1 MSFHSLSSGYTGPGF
16 NSFLSMPRADD
27 SVHRPAPSASRETKG
42 LPDDPGT
49 VQQLIDNCLD
59 AQARAQQ
66 GPLSDR
72 DEERVTE
79 TIHSLL
85 VDCLNGTTLDLQ
97 YFGEAGLP
105 GEYPAPGDV
114 PVLHPDAWAQL
125 DGYVRGR
132 EGKGIADVS
141 IDQLAGL
148 DSVTAGLARMPDL
161 GHVTLTVP
169 DRAPQAQRVTLN
181 LRNLQPGHPE
191 KLTVCVKGDVSNLRV
206 QVPVHAFA
214 HASGTTD
221 PARSPSVVEYFDSKS
236 GESQG
241 LPKTLAGVVY
251 GHASA
256 RFDQKT
262 ASELNMNAEATRR
275 DGQITAHLLPQPGD
289 LLQCHSLCMVWVMG
303 RHQKI
308 LDGKAG
314 DQGSGIDPSESFK
327 RGISAGYTDQVAA
340 EEYDMMVGVRAE
352 ALFDLDN
359 FGAMVAQQLDQ
370 LRPGETRWFLVNSSD
385 HAMVLE
391 LELDKHAQCSA
402 LLFDPNST
410 VLHDLMVAPDT
421 ASFARTPI
429 DSWLTP
435 KEQLLYFPQEPR
447 VGTLLR
453 WLPPQQR
460 ESTAND
466 GPPNG
471 PSLHVDPAHIG
482 SATFLLAAMDSH
494 APDAVTRS
502 IEAILDTKAPAADRL
517 EMLRAEDMAGRT
529 PLIWAGQRSQP
540 DNVAAYV
547 RAILAAP
554 PDRLPLQ
561 DKLSLLRSEDPESD
575 LPFLGQLAA
584 GPSDFWPEETM
595 HAYVR
600 EIASSSLGRQDKLML
615 LAGQFADDR
624 EDPPLTA
631 AQRALHHAPGR
642 VLAMSCGILDA
653 QLPADESY
661 ALFEALDVD
670 REDLVNAVV
679 QQMERLDGDPHP
691 LAQKELL
698 HLARW
703 SLALEKAVE
712 TG

>member
-1 MSFHSLSSGYTGPGF
+1 MSFHSLSSGYTGPGSH
-16 NSFLSMPRADD
+16 SFLSMPRVDD
-27 SVHRPAPSASRETKG
+27 SARNTAPPAPRETKG
-42 LPDDPGT
+42 LPDEPGS
-49 VQQLIDNCLD
+49 VQQLIEHCLD
-59 AQARAQQ
+59 AQAQAQQ
-66 GPLSDR
+66 GPLSGTQ
-72 DEERVTE
+72 EAQVAE
-79 TIHSLL
+79 TIRSLL
-85 VDCLNGTTLDLQ
+85 DDCLNGTTLDLQ
-97 YFGEAGLP
+97 HFGESGLP

-114 PVLHPDAWAQL
+114 PALHPDAWAQL

-132 EGKGIADVS
+132 EGKGIANVC
-141 IDQLAGL
+141 INQLAGL
-148 DSVTAGLARMPDL
+148 DSVTAGLARMRDL
-161 GHVTLTVP
+161 EHVAVTVP
-169 DRAPQAQRVTLN
+169 DHASEPQRLTLN

-191 KLTVCVKGDVSNLRV
+191 KLTVSVRGDVSNLLV
-206 QVPVHAFA
+206 QVPAHAFA
-214 HASGTTD
+214 HASGTSD
-221 PARSPSVVEYFDSKS
+221 PARSPSVVEYFNNES
-236 GESQG
+236 GEPQG

-256 RFDQKT
+256 GFDQKT
-262 ASELNMNAEATRR
+262 ASKLNMNAEATRR
-275 DGQITAHLLPQPGD
+275 HGQMAVYVLPQPGD
-289 LLQCHSLCMVWVMG
+289 LLKCHSMCMVWAMG

-308 LDGKAG
+308 MDGKAG
-314 DQGSGIDPSESFK
+314 DQGSGIDTSDSIK
-327 RGISAGYTDQVAA
+327 KGIAAGYTDQVAG
-340 EEYDMMVGVRAE
+340 EEYDIMMGARAA

-359 FGAMVAQQLDQ
+359 FGPMVAQQLDQ
-370 LRPGETRWFLVNSSD
+370 LQPGETAWFFVNSPG
-385 HAMVLE
+385 HAMILE
-391 LELDKHAQCSA
+391 LNKQAQCSA

-421 ASFARTPI
+421 QTFARTPI

-435 KEQLLYFPQEPR
+435 KEQVLYFPQEPR

-453 WLPPQQR
+453 WVPPQQR
-460 ESTAND
+460 ESITSD
-466 GPPNG
+466 GPPKG

-494 APDAVTRS
+494 APESVTRS
-502 IEAILDTKAPAADRL
+502 IEAILDTKAPAAERL
-517 EMLRAEDMAGRT
+517 EMLRAEDMEGRT

-561 DKLSLLRSEDPESD
+561 DKLSLLRSDDPDSE
-575 LPFLGQLAA
+575 LPFLGHLADIA
-584 GPSDFWPEETM
+584 SDFWPEETM

-600 EIASSSLGRQDKLML
+600 EIASSSLGLQDKLML
-615 LAGQFADDR
+615 LAGQSADDR
-624 EDPPLTA
+624 EDPPPTA

-670 REDLVNAVV
+670 REDLANAVA
-679 QQMERLDGDPHP
+679 QKMERLDDNPHP

-698 HLARW
+698 YLARW
-703 SLALEKAVE
+703 SLALEKAAE
-712 TG
+712 AG